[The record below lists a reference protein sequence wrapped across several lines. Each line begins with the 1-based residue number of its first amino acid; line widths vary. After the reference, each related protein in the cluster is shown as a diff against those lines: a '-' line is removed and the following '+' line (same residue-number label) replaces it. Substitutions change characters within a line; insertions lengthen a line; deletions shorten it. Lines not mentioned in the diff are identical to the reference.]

1 MAIIYDLS
9 TGKVISEQEAVTAP
23 GRARPEPDSCADRQP
38 QDADC
43 CPEDSNPCDAYMVLL
58 QRLLKDL

>member
-9 TGKVISEQEAVTAP
+9 TGKVISEREAITAVRNP
-23 GRARPEPDSCADRQP
+23 RQDPAYSAGLQSLDTDCYPEQN
-38 QDADC
+38 
-43 CPEDSNPCDAYMVLL
+43 NPCDAYMVLL